1 LKIFNPYGLFK
12 NLKMKIIRGIGFLF
26 LIVSALAVRV
36 AGQTVQPAFPL
47 PDAAQLRWQNYEQTM
62 FIHYNP
68 TTWTNR
74 EYDDLSLPLS
84 RMNPDKLSTDQ
95 WCRVAKSWGAKLI
108 VFVAKHTGG
117 FCWWQTKTTDYGVS
131 HIPWMNG
138 KGDVLKMLSESCK
151 KYGLD
156 LGVYIYPGDEKW
168 GAGIGSGGKTS
179 DPAKQEAYNGV
190 FRRQLTEV
198 LSLYGPIREVWFD
211 GSCSIDVSD
220 IIKKYASDAVVF
232 QGPQA
237 TIRWVGNE
245 SGVAPYP
252 NWYTLKSADLKT
264 GISTALHSDP
274 NGDAYAPVEIDLPL
288 LANGGHKWFWA
299 PDTDKWI
306 LTPQQ
311 LIDVYYRT
319 VGRGAVMLL
328 NSTPDTTGLI
338 PESHVKAY
346 KGLGEEIQRRFGNSI
361 KTTSGKGSELTLDL
375 GGPTM
380 VNHAVIQEDL
390 AFGQRIRKYVI
401 EGFENGKWIKLSEGS
416 SVGQKRIDPFESK
429 TITQMRIRINES
441 AGEPVVR
448 AFTAFN
454 IEGYKLTSGVADAS
468 RNTVT
473 IGSWTAGTFGDEWT
487 EFNLDLTPYI
497 HYIGQYVLNFE
508 MISYD
513 WLKDW
518 GLEFKDWRVEM
529 YGKDLPQAIEKVKD
543 GWAFRL
549 TRSQQTDKPDD
560 FPTVFK
566 VMIRSKPGKTM
577 GNISLKRVEY
587 R

>member
-1 LKIFNPYGLFK
+1 
-12 NLKMKIIRGIGFLF
+12 MKIIRGIGFLF